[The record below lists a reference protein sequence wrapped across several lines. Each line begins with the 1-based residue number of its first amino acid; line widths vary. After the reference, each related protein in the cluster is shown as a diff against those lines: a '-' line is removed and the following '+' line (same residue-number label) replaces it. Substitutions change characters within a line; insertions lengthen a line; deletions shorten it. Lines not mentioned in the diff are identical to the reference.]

1 MVTIGELLTV
11 GGTDWLHI
19 GGKVRAPGWKILDA
33 IPADHVDIVADLR
46 DLTAIGDSAFD
57 AVYASHVLEHLS
69 HRGELESV
77 TRALHRILRV
87 GGKLFVSVPDMDILS
102 RLFSSDTISPGDKF
116 AVMVKMFGGQSDKF
130 DYHTIGLNQQFLM
143 DYLFLGGFRDAYKVP
158 AFGFFPDASSATVAG
173 VPFSLNVVAIKTA

>member
-1 MVTIGELLTV
+1 MVTLGELLTV
-11 GGTDWLHI
+11 EGKDWLHI
-19 GGKVRAPGWKILDA
+19 GGKVIAPGWKILDA

-46 DLTAIGDSAFD
+46 DLSAIADGMFD
-57 AVYASHVLEHLS
+57 AIYASHVLEHLS

-102 RLFSSDTISPGDKF
+102 RLFSSDTISPGDRF
-116 AVMVKMFGGQSDKF
+116 AVMVKMFGGQSDRF

-158 AFGFFPDASSATVAG
+158 QFGFFPDASSATVAG
-173 VPFSLNVVAIKTA
+173 VPFSLNIVAIKTP